1 MSGTRY
7 QTTDSI
13 INLLNI
19 KKETDPTQKLLN
31 QIPESFL
38 FYEDLMIVAMM
49 MKLLCGLKRNKLFYT
64 KSLY

>member
-38 FYEDLMIVAMM
+38 YENDSSDDDETFMRFE
-49 MKLLCGLKRNKLFYT
+49 KK
-64 KSLY
+64 